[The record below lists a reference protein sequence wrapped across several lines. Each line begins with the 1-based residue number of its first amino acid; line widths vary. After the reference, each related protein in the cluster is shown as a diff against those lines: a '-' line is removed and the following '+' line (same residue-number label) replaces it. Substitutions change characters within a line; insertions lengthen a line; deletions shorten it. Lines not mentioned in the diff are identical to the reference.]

1 MGRRGRT
8 GALDVEVVD
17 VELRFGVGA
26 ACCVER
32 DRDVARIQ
40 RVVEDVRTPGSVV
53 VERLCK
59 PTNVS
64 GPEPATQ
71 SL

>member
-26 ACCVER
+26 ACCAER

-40 RVVEDVRTPGSVV
+40 RVVEDVGAPGAIII
-53 VERLCK
+53 EWLCK
-59 PTNVS
+59 S
-64 GPEPATQ
+64 
-71 SL
+71 